1 MKREKRHKQE
11 ICKLRSSREAKQ
23 SLIKSTKKINLWSCC
38 SFSLL
43 CWNMGKKRARH
54 QTIGMAIS
62 MLMPRHLPDE
72 KLSNCAFKLHLKNL
86 EEKFARVCKKNN
98 RRPPFSI
105 SIFCALYSTP
115 VNSTRFSQCVWKIVH
130 FHSSKKGASS
140 LASFLNWSTV
150 FENHSKSLII
160 WHCEGN

>member
-38 SFSLL
+38 SFSLLL

-86 EEKFARVCKKNN
+86 GEKFARVCKKNN
-98 RRPPFSI
+98 RRPPFQSQ
-105 SIFCALYSTP
+105 FFALSTP
-115 VNSTRFSQCVWKIVH
+115 LLWTRLDSVSVSEKLCIFIVA
-130 FHSSKKGASS
+130 KKGP
-140 LASFLNWSTV
+140 LAWPPSWIEAQCLKITQKISF
-150 FENHSKSLII
+150 
-160 WHCEGN
+160 

>member
-38 SFSLL
+38 SFSLLL

-86 EEKFARVCKKNN
+86 GEKFARVCKKNN
-98 RRPPFSI
+98 RRPPFQSQ
-105 SIFCALYSTP
+105 FFALSTRLLW
-115 VNSTRFSQCVWKIVH
+115 TRFSQCVWKIVH

-150 FENHSKSLII
+150 FENHSKNLILK
-160 WHCEGN
+160 HYEGN